1 MGMIIRHKKNRA
13 TILNEDMIPN
23 SFNNSLLVMIKVAKP
38 AAVEVCHQGS
48 SSYFVI
54 TRCNARA
61 LFP

>member
-38 AAVEVCHQGS
+38 GGG
-48 SSYFVI
+48 
-54 TRCNARA
+54 
-61 LFP
+61 